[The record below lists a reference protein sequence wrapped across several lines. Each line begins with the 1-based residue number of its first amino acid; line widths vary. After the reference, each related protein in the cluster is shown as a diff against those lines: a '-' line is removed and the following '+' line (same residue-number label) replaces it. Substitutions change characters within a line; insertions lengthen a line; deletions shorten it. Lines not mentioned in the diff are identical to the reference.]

1 MVVTIHHEGVTMK
14 LFKTLMLLL
23 VLALVGCGGGDKPVN
38 VTPPAQLPAAQNAKI
53 TLQEIA
59 NTGQMGSAMMLLR
72 ENLEQLKK
80 SDAAKGGP
88 LVSDLD
94 ALEKETDV
102 ERIKAKA
109 KEMADKL

>member
-1 MVVTIHHEGVTMK
+1 MNFFRM
-14 LFKTLMLLL
+14 LMLLS
-23 VLALVGCGGGDKPVN
+23 VLALVGCGAGEKPVN

-59 NTGQMGSAMMLLR
+59 NTGQTGSAMMLLR
-72 ENLEQLKK
+72 ENLEAVKK
-80 SDAAKGGP
+80 ADAAKGGP

-109 KEMADKL
+109 KAMADKL